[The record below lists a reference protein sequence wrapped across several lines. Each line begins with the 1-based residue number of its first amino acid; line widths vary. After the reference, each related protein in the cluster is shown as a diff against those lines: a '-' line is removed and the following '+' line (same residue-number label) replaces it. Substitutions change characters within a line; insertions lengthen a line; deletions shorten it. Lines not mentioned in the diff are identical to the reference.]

1 MNRYLALGCLGLGL
15 MVSPLLSGLSTGAV
29 PAPKIG
35 VIDLDNTLSST
46 PAGKRAN
53 DAFEKTRK
61 AKQSE
66 LDKAQQDL
74 KAADAELINMQQFD
88 PTTFTV
94 LETSPFKSMEDL
106 VKQVKD
112 NPDTVT
118 WGSPPTGSAAM
129 IGKIIVHGDTR
140 EQALARMRTALS
152 ETVIEGINTNVPLH
166 RELMVDA
173 KFMAGGTNI
182 HYLEEWLSHHKR

>member
-61 AKQSE
+61 AKQDE
-66 LDKAQQDL
+66 LDKKQEELKKADADLDKQKAVLKPEVYQQKRGDLEKRFVELQQVYVKLERDLAGERTKLIQDL
-74 KAADAELINMQQFD
+74 LKQASPKIEALAKAEGVN
-88 PTTFTV
+88 
-94 LETSPFKSMEDL
+94 
-106 VKQVKD
+106 
-112 NPDTVT
+112 
-118 WGSPPTGSAAM
+118 
-129 IGKIIVHGDTR
+129 IIVDR
-140 EQALARMRTALS
+140 EAVVWADKS
-152 ETVIEGINTNVPLH
+152 
-166 RELMVDA
+166 VDLTQ
-173 KFMAGGTNI
+173 KLNDEM
-182 HYLEEWLSHHKR
+182 K